1 MNAQFDSALAAAGDC
16 QSLRST
22 PSARSGIDSSERQ
35 LVIRAQAGDRRAF
48 DLLALKYQGQLL
60 NVAYRYCRNVAD
72 AEDIMQAVLLRAYQ
86 GVRSFRGEC
95 AFYTWLHRI
104 AINSSKNALARRA
117 RDPMVLSLEML
128 EDEQTSEFAEHFQ
141 DTNSPE
147 AIAIKDEV
155 RSAVS
160 NAMQNLPREFRSA
173 IELREIEGMSYDD
186 IALAMNSPVGTVRSR
201 ISRARD
207 AIDRELSEVSHGG
220 LGRRARRVRDVMQEM
235 A

>member
-1 MNAQFDSALAAAGDC
+1 MNAQLNLAPDPAGDSRS
-16 QSLRST
+16 QSSV
-22 PSARSGIDSSERQ
+22 PSWRPRADSRERQ
-35 LVIRAQAGDRRAF
+35 LVTRAQAGDRRAF

-60 NVAYRYCRNVAD
+60 NVAYRYCHNVAD
-72 AEDIMQAVLLRAYQ
+72 AEDIAQAALLRAYQ
-86 GVRSFRGEC
+86 GIRSFRAEC

-117 RDPMVLSLEML
+117 RDPVVLSLEML
-128 EDEQTSEFAEHFQ
+128 EDEQSSEFSEHVQ

-155 RSAVS
+155 RTAVS
-160 NAMQNLPREFRSA
+160 KAMHNLPREFRLA
-173 IELREIEGMSYDD
+173 IELREIEEMSYDD

-207 AIDRELSEVSHGG
+207 AIDRELITVSQAG
-220 LGRRARRVRDVMQEM
+220 LGRGVAGVSE